1 MGIDAQCNDAPAYS
15 QLGNITIATLLNNL
29 LLLLTQFGQKWLKDV
44 MCPPGQFPT
53 LSEIY
58 FTMCTVHISIYPER
72 NFQPLVKY
80 ISQCAK
86 SIYVIIFRTKYPTIG
101 DEIYLTMCTVQALKL
116 QRVDWT
122 VPMDTQV
129 VRIRMK
135 IFFIIMV

>member
-1 MGIDAQCNDAPAYS
+1 
-15 QLGNITIATLLNNL
+15 
-29 LLLLTQFGQKWLKDV
+29 

-58 FTMCTVHISIYPER
+58 FTMCTVYISLYPEQ

-80 ISQCAK
+80 ISQYAQ
-86 SIYVIIFRTKYPTIG
+86 SIYVIISRTKYPTIG

-129 VRIRMK
+129 FMIRMK
-135 IFFIIMV
+135 IFLSLWFNPGGYGRSSSGRYRRLQYYVRRAINRFVKIKQILCDWQTNIK